1 MRLLLRQH
9 LCAGSAGFVFTVYF
23 YLQFRVGVGVGV
35 IGYRYGYRI
44 VAIK

>member
-9 LCAGSAGFVFTVYF
+9 LCAGFVFTVYF
-23 YLQFRVGVGVGV
+23 YLQFRVGVGV
-35 IGYRYGYRI
+35 IGYRYRI